1 MLPAGSRYMA
11 SLSPEYAW
19 SDEYSA
25 LMDIKELIT
34 WCLMRLNGHS
44 DDLPEIV
51 RRPWREARR
60 AAQAKQASEK
70 AKRVKEK
77 LNSGN
82 WEAV

>member
-1 MLPAGSRYMA
+1 MA
-11 SLSPEYAW
+11 SLSPSNEW

-25 LMDIKELIT
+25 LMDIKELVY
-34 WCLMRLNGHS
+34 WCLLKLGGYTGE
-44 DDLPEIV
+44 LPEIV
-51 RRPWREARR
+51 RRPWREAIR

-70 AKRVKEK
+70 AKQVKEK

>member
-1 MLPAGSRYMA
+1 MA
-11 SLSPEYAW
+11 SLGPEYAW

-25 LMDIKELIT
+25 LMDIKELAA

-44 DDLPEIV
+44 GDLPEIV

-70 AKRVKEK
+70 AKQVKEK

>member
-1 MLPAGSRYMA
+1 MA

-25 LMDIKELIT
+25 LMDIKELIA
-34 WCLMRLNGHS
+34 WCLMRLNGYS
-44 DDLPEIV
+44 GELPEIV
-51 RRPWREARR
+51 HRPWQEARC

-70 AKRVKEK
+70 AKQVKEK